1 MCVRFRRRGCSLAQ
15 ADAWRQVCN
24 WKRQVQKRAVVDG
37 LVARLCETCCVR
49 EREFWQL
56 LEEVFGRVYGRS
68 LSKDQRLPKLGDM
81 TVVEALAAGEEPR
94 VVWNVLCDQMDIP
107 DSRRWGKDHNAPPL
121 PAGRRQGR

>member
-1 MCVRFRRRGCSLAQ
+1 M
-15 ADAWRQVCN
+15 
-24 WKRQVQKRAVVDG
+24 
-37 LVARLCETCCVR
+37 CETCCVR

-68 LSKDQRLPKLGDM
+68 LSKYQRLPKLGDM